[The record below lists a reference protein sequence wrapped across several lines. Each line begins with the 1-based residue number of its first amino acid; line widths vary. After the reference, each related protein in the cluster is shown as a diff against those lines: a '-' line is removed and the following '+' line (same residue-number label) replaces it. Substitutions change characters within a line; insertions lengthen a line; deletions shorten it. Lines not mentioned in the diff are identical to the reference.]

1 MGSIRKAIAVV
12 GLMGI
17 GWIGYTLIQGDL
29 SLLDAGIRAAAIF
42 GAVIV
47 LGQVLTIGVR
57 LLASSL
63 ES

>member
-1 MGSIRKAIAVV
+1 VGSIRKAIAVV